1 MDPYDIGQAFDAIED
16 ELIDSM
22 MRNMKRHHAEEI
34 EEGIQWTMWQAEQL
48 KALAQYRRDN
58 QKKFQG
64 RFAEINKRIDEAIR
78 EAGQR
83 GYMDQETEILKAIKE
98 GFQGYQ
104 KASNT
109 LQGEFFRLNDRK
121 LEALIQA
128 TISDMKKAETAILRM
143 ADDQYRRAIFN
154 AQVYANTG
162 AGTYEKAVD
171 MATKDMLSSGLN
183 CVQYKNGAR
192 HRLKEYAEMALRT
205 ASKRAYLQGEGT
217 KRQEWGITTVIIN
230 KRGNP
235 CPKCL
240 PFCGK
245 VMIDDVWSGG
255 SKDGIS
261 PVTGLKYPLISRA
274 IDAGLYHPNCRDSHT
289 TYFEG
294 ISTPPDNK
302 YSKDEIDQI
311 AEAYRKEQKI
321 RHAKCQEDKFERLEK
336 HVLDE
341 DDRKKYSLKRKFWSA
356 FTKTIDSVK
365 EHKPLLLYQL
375 EPYHRESIL
384 GRIGKMDERLREITM
399 DYMENIK
406 FINTNAVGIAVS
418 RRNGIRVNLRNDARN
433 PRGEY
438 TSVFHEIGH
447 CIDREAGGLSYK
459 RPDLKKALEK
469 DFDNVVKA
477 FQKEYNLTQEETYS
491 AIGHALKYN
500 RYHSI
505 SDITGGL
512 TKNKCKGS
520 YGHSTSYWENE
531 NALEKEAFAHFYE
544 AFARNDQEKIE
555 ALTQMFPMAIEE
567 FFKLLEVN

>member
-22 MRNMKRHHAEEI
+22 IRNMKRHHAEEM

-58 QKKFQG
+58 QKKFRG
-64 RFAEINKRIDEAIR
+64 RFAEINERIDEAIR

-83 GYMDQETEILKAIKE
+83 GYMDQETEILKAIRD
-98 GFQGYQ
+98 GFQGYK

-109 LQGEFFRLNDRK
+109 MQGEFFRLNDRK

-128 TISDMKKAETAILRM
+128 VTSDMEKAETAILRM
-143 ADDQYRRAIFN
+143 ADDQYRKAIFN

-205 ASKRAYLQGEGT
+205 AGKRAYLQGEGT

-255 SKDGIS
+255 SKDGKS

-274 IDAGLYHPNCRDSHT
+274 IDAGLYHPNCRDSHA

-302 YSKDEIDQI
+302 YSKDELDQI
-311 AEAYRKEQKI
+311 AEDYRKEQKRLYAERQEEKYSRMAKYSLDEDNKREYGRKANSWKGI
-321 RHAKCQEDKFERLEK
+321 RFRTGQTDSRQYADSKRPLANFKATPQDKVVSVLRQDSEEWLAGLTEEEKWALKKYTYNSGDMKPNRFFERLNAMLRGDIEK
-336 HVLDE
+336 DNTLE
-341 DDRKKYSLKRKFWSA
+341 KYAATISKAIKKNNLQRDIIA
-356 FTKTIDSVK
+356 FRGMDADPIGELPQGALIKPRQFFSSSVINNRSFNAK
-365 EHKPLLLYQL
+365 YKLIIYVKKGSDAAYIEKLSYFRSQRELLLDKDCIYRVL
-375 EPYHRESIL
+375 S
-384 GRIGKMDERLREITM
+384 KKN
-399 DYMENIK
+399 NI
-406 FINTNAVGIAVS
+406 
-418 RRNGIRVNLRNDARN
+418 
-433 PRGEY
+433 
-438 TSVFHEIGH
+438 
-447 CIDREAGGLSYK
+447 
-459 RPDLKKALEK
+459 
-469 DFDNVVKA
+469 
-477 FQKEYNLTQEETYS
+477 
-491 AIGHALKYN
+491 
-500 RYHSI
+500 
-505 SDITGGL
+505 
-512 TKNKCKGS
+512 
-520 YGHSTSYWENE
+520 
-531 NALEKEAFAHFYE
+531 
-544 AFARNDQEKIE
+544 IE
-555 ALTQMFPMAIEE
+555 
-567 FFKLLEVN
+567 LEVI